1 MPVSNTR
8 KTIPKNSNNP
18 VIECVPNF
26 SEGQNQAVIDQITAT
41 ISGVEG
47 VKLLHVD
54 SGFAANRTVVSFA
67 GHPEAVVEAA
77 FQGIKK
83 ASELIDMQ
91 SHKGVHPRFGATDV
105 CPLIPLQN
113 IDLQETVEYARQL
126 ARRVGEKLQIPVYCY
141 EAAAFNESRK
151 SLVNCRAGGYEG
163 LPLKLTQHD
172 WQPDFG
178 PATMNLRS
186 GASAIGARNIL
197 IAYNVNLD
205 SDSAKIANEIAAEV
219 RESGRKSDNP
229 TIRVPGKL
237 KKVRAIGWYIEEY
250 ALAQVSM
257 NLIDI
262 KTTPVHIAF
271 EEVCKSAA
279 SKGIQ
284 VTSSELIGLIP
295 LQTMLDAGKYFLEK
309 QGLSPNAP
317 DKDLIELAIMTLGLN
332 QLSPFLPEKRIIE
345 YVLNARNF

>member
-1 MPVSNTR
+1 MPVLNTQ
-8 KTIPKNSNNP
+8 KTILKSSNSP

-26 SEGQNQAVIDQITAT
+26 SEGQNQTVIDQIVAA
-41 ISGVEG
+41 ISGVNG
-47 VKLLHVD
+47 VKLLHID

-67 GHPEAVVEAA
+67 GHPDTVVEAA

-91 SHKGVHPRFGATDV
+91 LHKGVHPRFGATDV

-113 IDLQETVEYARQL
+113 IDLQKTVEYARQL
-126 ARRVGEKLQIPVYCY
+126 AQRVGEELKIPVYCY
-141 EAAAFNESRK
+141 ESAAFNENRK
-151 SLVNCRAGGYEG
+151 SLANCRAGDYEG
-163 LPLKLTQHD
+163 LPLKMAQPD

-186 GASAIGARNIL
+186 GASAIGARDFL
-197 IAYNVNLD
+197 IAYNVNLN
-205 SDSAKIANEIAAEV
+205 SDSVKIAKEIAAEV
-219 RESGRKSDNP
+219 REIGRKSGA
-229 TIRVPGKL
+229 IHIPGKL

-250 ALAQVSM
+250 ELAQVSM

-262 KTTPVHIAF
+262 KTTSVHIAF

-284 VTSSELIGLIP
+284 VTGSELIGLIP
-295 LQTMLDAGKYFLEK
+295 LQAMLDAGKYFLKK
-309 QGLSPNAP
+309 QGFSSDAP
-317 DKDLIELAIMTLGLN
+317 KKELIELAVTALGLN
-332 QLSPFLPEKRIIE
+332 QLSPFFPEKRIIE
-345 YVLNARNF
+345 YVL